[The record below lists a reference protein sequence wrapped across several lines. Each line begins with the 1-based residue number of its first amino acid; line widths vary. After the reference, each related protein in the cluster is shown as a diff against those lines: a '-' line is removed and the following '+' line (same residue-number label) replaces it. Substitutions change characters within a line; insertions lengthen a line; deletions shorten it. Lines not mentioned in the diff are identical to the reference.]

1 MKTLILSISVL
12 ISSSLFS
19 QGLST
24 SILLPKGGSIGIPV
38 SPISVRG
45 VGLGESAGIESGL
58 TFYSIPAL
66 QLSGLSFDTP
76 KPLIGQSYTVL
87 IPAELFFR
95 VDMKTVAIKG
105 MAGGFFNWKIASR
118 LNHGNLDRALLQHEN
133 WETATST
140 AQLDLKSG
148 VGLMGGLEL
157 EWRVSRQ
164 FSITTEGQYLYGDH
178 KGTLT
183 GSYSGGDELVFETKT
198 LDEQYL
204 NARMQ
209 GLELSLGVKLTGK

>member
-1 MKTLILSISVL
+1 MKTFLLSFSVL
-12 ISSSLFS
+12 LSSSLFA

-66 QLSGLSFDTP
+66 RLTGLSFDTP

-95 VDMKTVAIKG
+95 VDLKTVVIKA

-133 WETATST
+133 WKTATST
-140 AQLDLKSG
+140 VQLDLKSG
-148 VGLMGGLEL
+148 LGLMGGLEL

-164 FSITTEGQYLYGDH
+164 FSITTECQYLYGAH
-178 KGTLT
+178 KGSLT
-183 GSYSGGDELVFETKT
+183 GTYSGGDELVFETKN
-198 LDEQYL
+198 LDERNL
-204 NARMQ
+204 KSSMQ
-209 GLELSLGVKLTGK
+209 GIELSLGVKMTGK